1 MNESYVNEKK
11 IVRDRRRILTVHP
24 HPHPSL
30 PVHTMSSPL
39 QFTGERFVPGDAN
52 ARGEMWYEHW
62 HRYHY
67 VLPLVAGKSVLDA
80 ACGEGYGS
88 ALMSRHAASV
98 SGVDI
103 SPVAIAHGREVY
115 ADRPNLKLVEASC
128 THLPFHAASFDR
140 VVSFETIEHI
150 HEQAEFL
157 DEVRRV
163 LKPDGVL
170 ILSCPNK
177 AEYSDK
183 RGFANEFH
191 VKELYRAELE
201 ALLAPRFG
209 HARWLSQRN
218 AFVSLIAPQETGP
231 AGGESLTVSQAA
243 SDQPVAALP
252 ALYDM
257 VVAGNDAA
265 VIAALPL
272 RVSAFSDAE
281 EWAYGDYQA
290 TYQKYLKHASAEV
303 ELRARCEA
311 LAAEVATLKAA
322 AGVAAAAV
330 PAPAVPATT
339 VANESWWSR
348 FIRRLTS

>member
-1 MNESYVNEKK
+1 MPE
-11 IVRDRRRILTVHP
+11 
-24 HPHPSL
+24 
-30 PVHTMSSPL
+30 PL
-39 QFTGERFVPGDAN
+39 QFTGERFVPGDPN
-52 ARGEMWYEHW
+52 AKGEMWYEHW

-67 VLPLVAGKSVLDA
+67 VLPLVAGKSVLDV

-88 ALMSRHAASV
+88 ALMSRHAATV
-98 SGVDI
+98 TGVDI
-103 SPVAIAHGREVY
+103 SAEAIAHGRAAY
-115 ADRPNLKLVEASC
+115 ADRGNLKLVEASC
-128 THLPFHAASFDR
+128 TTLPFDAAAFER

-191 VKELYRAELE
+191 VKELYRHELE
-201 ALLAPRFG
+201 ALLSPRFSKT
-209 HARWLSQRN
+209 RWLSQRN
-218 AFVSLIAPQETGP
+218 AFISLIAPEDTA
-231 AGGESLTVSQAA
+231 AGGESLTVSQSA
-243 SDQPVAALP
+243 SDQPAAALP

-265 VIAALPL
+265 VVAALPL
-272 RVSAFSDAE
+272 RVSAFTDAE
-281 EWAYGDYQA
+281 EWAYRDYQA
-290 TYQKYLKHASAEV
+290 TYQKYLKHANAEV

-311 LAAEVATLKAA
+311 LAAEVEALHAASAANMAPAA
-322 AGVAAAAV
+322 APIAT
-330 PAPAVPATT
+330 PAGNMPPVREENP
-339 VANESWWSR
+339 SWFSR
-348 FIRRLTS
+348 LINRLKP